1 MLTWKTS
8 SDGGCASLHPVPATK
23 APHTSLR
30 AGPAAVRALPGQEAA
45 DLTVN
50 ADESSPEGML
60 RRLTPTTEHI
70 GPRAETPRTRTRL

>member
-1 MLTWKTS
+1 MAAAQAYTQFPQRRHRTPR
-8 SDGGCASLHPVPATK
+8 CEPA
-23 APHTSLR
+23 
-30 AGPAAVRALPGQEAA
+30 PAAVRALPGQEAA